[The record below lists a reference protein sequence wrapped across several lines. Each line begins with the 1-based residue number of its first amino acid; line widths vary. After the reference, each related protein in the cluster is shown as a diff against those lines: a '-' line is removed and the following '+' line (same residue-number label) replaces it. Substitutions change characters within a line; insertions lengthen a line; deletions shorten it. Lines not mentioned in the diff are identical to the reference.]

1 MSIAA
6 MTGLFIGLLLIG
18 LLTGFPVAFVLIGL
32 SVLLTFI
39 FASPT
44 IAYAGVFVFFKAIT
58 TDIFIAAPLF
68 CFMAYVLQFSGIASA
83 LYTTMYKWFGGLRGG
98 LAMGTVAI
106 CTALAAMTGLGATGV
121 VTMGVIALPEMLKRG
136 YNKDMA
142 IGCIPFGGALGPLIP
157 PSVLM
162 IIIGVYASLSI
173 GRLFMGGVFPGLM
186 MAGLAILYIGVKCY
200 RNPEAGPALAIE
212 ERASWPEKLKSLRGV
227 IAPLILILA
236 VIGSIYTG
244 ICTPSEA
251 GGIGA
256 FGALICAAIYRQ
268 LNWQNL
274 RQAGLGTVRLLAM
287 VMWLLIGGGFFSTLL
302 GATGVGHFIS
312 SLLTGLPVG
321 PMGVLIVMMAIALI
335 LGMFMD
341 GAAITMITI
350 PVFMPV
356 VFQLGIDPLWF
367 GLLFTMNMIIGYMT
381 PPFGMNLFYM
391 KGLVPKNISMMD
403 IYRSI
408 IPYVI
413 ISIIVLV
420 LCIVFPQILLWLPNK
435 MI

>member
-1 MSIAA
+1 
-6 MTGLFIGLLLIG
+6 MTGLFIGTLLIG
-18 LLTGFPVAFVLIGL
+18 LLTGLPVAFVLIGISIL
-32 SVLLTFI
+32 FIFI
-39 FASPT
+39 FASPL
-44 IAYAGVFVFFKAIT
+44 IAYAGVFVFFKTIT

-68 CFMAYVLQFSGIASA
+68 VFMAYVLQFSGIAAA
-83 LYTTMYKWFGGLRGG
+83 LYETMYKWFGGLRGG

-106 CTALAAMTGLGATGV
+106 CTLLAAMTGLGATGV

-136 YNKDMA
+136 YNKSMA

-162 IIIGVYASLSI
+162 IIVGGFASLSI
-173 GRLFMGGVFPGLM
+173 GRMFIGGVFPGLL
-186 MAGLAILYIGVKCY
+186 MAALAIIYIGVRCY
-200 RNPEAGPALAIE
+200 RQPEAGPALAPE
-212 ERASWPEKLKSLRGV
+212 ERASWSEKFKSLQGV
-227 IAPLILILA
+227 MAPIILIVL

-274 RQAGLGTVRLLAM
+274 RQAGLGTVRLVAM
-287 VMWLLIGGGFFSTLL
+287 VMWLLIGGGCFSTLL

-312 SLLTGLPVG
+312 GLLTGLPVG
-321 PMGVLIVMMAIALI
+321 TMGVLIVMMVIGLT

-341 GAAITMITI
+341 GAAITMICI

-356 VFQLGIDPLWF
+356 VYQLGLDPLWF
-367 GLLFTMNMIIGYMT
+367 GLLFTMNMIIGYIT

-391 KGLVPKNISMMD
+391 KGLVPKDISMMD

-408 IPYVI
+408 IPYVV
-413 ISIIVLV
+413 ISIIVLI